1 MLDVGESARV
11 VLLGRLPALRKVCIS
26 WFFHH
31 CLVDRA
37 RGFVSR
43 GSCGHANGGVSVYG
57 FSFVDERPRFAA
69 CKAFFDN

>member
-1 MLDVGESARV
+1 MLDVGENARV

-37 RGFVSR
+37 RGFE
-43 GSCGHANGGVSVYG
+43 SCGFADGKFKVSHLRTLVG
-57 FSFVDERPRFAA
+57 
-69 CKAFFDN
+69 K